1 MWNKIIHWVIMP
13 CNEITFEIEKK
24 NANAVESIKE
34 QPDET
39 N

>member
-24 NANAVESIKE
+24 NAKKSEKK
-34 QPDET
+34 
-39 N
+39 